1 MSTESRT
8 AKSIKNSSVALI
20 FYFIILILQF
30 FSRKIFLNYLGAEVL
45 GLNTTAQNLLG
56 FLNIAELGIG
66 TAVSY
71 NLYRPIFEKDKE
83 TINNI
88 VSIQGWLY
96 RKIAYIVIISSCVL
110 MSFFPLIFAKAQVPI
125 WYTYGSFIAL
135 LISSLLGYFVN
146 FRQIILSA
154 DQKEYKVTYCI
165 KGGMALKLIMQM
177 IAIRY
182 LSEGYVYWM
191 LIEILSAFIISWM
204 LNKTIKKEY
213 PWLRPV
219 AAKGK
224 MLSKQYPQIIIKT
237 KQLFFHKIAGFVS
250 SQTSSLIIYGYAS
263 LTLVASYG
271 NYMLIIL
278 GVSSLMSALL
288 NGINAG
294 IGNLVAEGN
303 SQKIKA
309 TFWKVTFIRMWIAS
323 AICFTIYMTGDSFV
337 SLWVG
342 EQFILPQSTFI
353 VLITNAFI
361 MMSRTNDAFLAAYG
375 LYQDIWA
382 PIVEAAL
389 SLGLSILLGYY
400 WGLTGILTGV
410 LISSLVIIYSW
421 KPYFLYKKGFKEK
434 LDEYIWKY
442 VKYISIILISFF
454 ICGRFLHLYASGLV
468 DSYTRW
474 GFYCILVFS
483 LYALS
488 SIFLFCCVD
497 VHPRLFIIWFYN
509 TLQRKIAK

>member
-1 MSTESRT
+1 MSAESRT
-8 AKSIKNSSVALI
+8 TKSIKNSSVALI

-45 GLNTTAQNLLG
+45 GLNATAQNLLG

-88 VSIQGWLY
+88 LSIQGWLY

-125 WYTYGSFIAL
+125 WYTYGTFVAL

-165 KGGMALKLIMQM
+165 KGGMVLKLILQM

-213 PWLRPV
+213 PWLCPA
-219 AAKGK
+219 AAKGR
-224 MLSKQYPQIIIKT
+224 MLSKKYPQIIIKT

-263 LTLVASYG
+263 LTLVASYAD
-271 NYMLIIL
+271 Y
-278 GVSSLMSALL
+278 
-288 NGINAG
+288 
-294 IGNLVAEGN
+294 
-303 SQKIKA
+303 
-309 TFWKVTFIRMWIAS
+309 
-323 AICFTIYMTGDSFV
+323 TGS
-337 SLWVG
+337 
-342 EQFILPQSTFI
+342 FI
-353 VLITNAFI
+353 VNECFI
-361 MMSRTNDAFLAAYG
+361 EW
-375 LYQDIWA
+375 YQCRNW
-382 PIVEAAL
+382 E
-389 SLGLSILLGYY
+389 
-400 WGLTGILTGV
+400 
-410 LISSLVIIYSW
+410 
-421 KPYFLYKKGFKEK
+421 
-434 LDEYIWKY
+434 
-442 VKYISIILISFF
+442 
-454 ICGRFLHLYASGLV
+454 
-468 DSYTRW
+468 
-474 GFYCILVFS
+474 FS
-483 LYALS
+483 CRRE
-488 SIFLFCCVD
+488 F
-497 VHPRLFIIWFYN
+497 
-509 TLQRKIAK
+509 